1 MPRHTK
7 AAEFDQEDSDLS
19 RTFDALILQVK
30 SQGESAKRQ
39 MIELFY
45 YTQEA
50 DLLALLRSVAA
61 MNDEDKLV
69 FQYLAFRLADL
80 DGDVMDAARARPSA
94 GKGRQRR

>member
-1 MPRHTK
+1 
-7 AAEFDQEDSDLS
+7 
-19 RTFDALILQVK
+19 
-30 SQGESAKRQ
+30 

-69 FQYLAFRLADL
+69 FQYLAFRLAVL
-80 DGDVMDAARARPSA
+80 DGDVMAAARARPSA
-94 GKGRQRR
+94 GTGRQRR